1 MFSQQE
7 ACFLPVCHA
16 IRGSSSRSLFYYHPD
31 ESPPVYLA
39 VTDLGGSVYTA
50 AAPSLTGAPC
60 TRSQRSI
67 ESKSMESF
75 FGARSD
81 IHIQNTIPLSVTTFS
96 LQLGEMRLITSRF
109 SSSCSRFPLG
119 RMRSSISSGKQVPL
133 KSHCLSA
140 ETEKQPEA
148 EALDYLPLVR
158 CEHVMTSVY
167 TCIYLSLFLHSSGTS
182 AVGLRSISAD

>member
-1 MFSQQE
+1 M
-7 ACFLPVCHA
+7 
-16 IRGSSSRSLFYYHPD
+16 
-31 ESPPVYLA
+31 
-39 VTDLGGSVYTA
+39 

-81 IHIQNTIPLSVTTFS
+81 FQVHHAVDENNIQFAVWGDRF
-96 LQLGEMRLITSRF
+96 ITSRIY
-109 SSSCSRFPLG
+109 SSCSRFPLG

-148 EALDYLPLVR
+148 EALDYLPLVSCR
-158 CEHVMTSVY
+158 HIM
-167 TCIYLSLFLHSSGTS
+167 
-182 AVGLRSISAD
+182 

>member
-1 MFSQQE
+1 MFLQQDG
-7 ACFLPVCHA
+7 CFLPVCRV
-16 IRGSSSRSLFYYHPD
+16 IRGSSGRSLFYYHPD

-81 IHIQNTIPLSVTTFS
+81 IDIQNTIQTTFS
-96 LQLGEMRLITSRF
+96 LQLGEMRFITSRF

-158 CEHVMTSVY
+158 CEHVM
-167 TCIYLSLFLHSSGTS
+167 
-182 AVGLRSISAD
+182 